1 MMPRTLYRLLRA
13 GMHTAL
19 LFVLPWLTG
28 AMVGVAFNIDEVK
41 ETQASFARRFSIL
54 IVPLL
59 VLQLIAII
67 VKVRRDVRSRTSRTS
82 RAAGQLESSVPTR
95 RFSVWVDAIDRHVRV
110 LTGRG
115 VGMVVASLGMVAV
128 ALAAKWGQFG
138 VIAVA
143 GLGIMYLASTAAT
156 LVSAFSVHAHGERMR
171 CDRGT
176 IEREMSQ
183 AVIDAGDAVEERFL
197 LAHVP
202 VPPGFRLHIEE
213 ELPARLGGDTRF
225 ALDRKVSRGEVSVSA
240 PLPRTPRGVYQ
251 LGPAAI
257 WYEDVLGLTRVFVA
271 SRACASLRALPRL
284 RPLLFD
290 RKVRAR
296 SEAEGPHSMLSRIP
310 TDDYFRTRTYAPGD
324 DLRRIHWKQSI
335 NTGQLVVRVAESVP
349 FTPTRVRLVLDTY
362 VPPNLRVS
370 ARSGGRRLRD
380 GERNVARA
388 PELLDDV
395 LDLLVEVWVGIA
407 HMLVQRGEIVTL
419 VCAIANGDSGASRDR
434 ATLREV
440 LCKRGEQRK
449 WRSIGAD
456 VTWQNDVTP
465 DALFAPTP
473 NAPNAYRQ
481 SAKPASAIVVSAGLG
496 LAASAPP
503 SGTSY
508 VIADGA
514 QVIEVPRTSDRPWLA
529 RQLLFNYP
537 VGAED
542 NRMNFRKLFSR
553 KPPAHNAVRD
563 ALTNGAAAAIEHAR
577 SVQAPAL
584 VVRRRGV
591 ALALETP

>member
-1 MMPRTLYRLLRA
+1 MMLRMLYRLLRA

-28 AMVGVAFNIDEVK
+28 AVVGMAFNIDEVT
-41 ETQASFARRFSIL
+41 ETQASFARRFAIL

-59 VLQLIAII
+59 VLQLVAII
-67 VKVRRDVRSRTSRTS
+67 VKVRRDVRSQ
-82 RAAGQLESSVPTR
+82 ALQNMGQREGSVPTR

-115 VGMVVASLGMVAV
+115 VGMVIASLGMVAV

-143 GLGIMYLASTAAT
+143 GLGIMYLASTSAT
-156 LVSAFSVHAHGERMR
+156 LVSAFSVHAHGERMQR
-171 CDRGT
+171 GERNRGT

-183 AVIDAGDAVEERFL
+183 AVIDAGDAVEERFV

-225 ALDRKVSRGEVSVSA
+225 ALDRKVSQGEVSVSA

-296 SEAEGPHSMLSRIP
+296 SEAEGPHAMLSRVP
-310 TDDYFRTRTYAPGD
+310 TDEYFRTRTYAPGD

-362 VPPNLRVS
+362 VPPKLRVN
-370 ARSGGRRLRD
+370 ARASGRRLRD

-407 HMLVQRGEIVTL
+407 HMLVERGEIVTL
-419 VCAIANGDSGASRDR
+419 ACAIANGNGGGVRT
-434 ATLREV
+434 TLREV
-440 LCKRGEQRK
+440 PCKRGEQRK
-449 WRSIGAD
+449 WRSLGAD

-465 DALFAPTP
+465 DALFASTP
-473 NAPNAYRQ
+473 NASNAYRQ
-481 SAKPASAIVVSAGLG
+481 GAKPASAIVVSAGLG

-503 SGTSY
+503 AGTSY

-514 QVIEVPRTSDRPWLA
+514 QVIEEPRAIDRSWLA
-529 RQLLFNYP
+529 RQLLYDYP

-542 NRMNFRKLFSR
+542 NRMNLRKLFSQ
-553 KPPAHNAVRD
+553 KPPTHNAVRD
-563 ALTNGAAAAIEHAR
+563 ALMNATAAAIEHAR
-577 SVQAPAL
+577 SVQAPAFIA
-584 VVRRRGV
+584 RRRG
-591 ALALETP
+591 LAITLETP